1 MTLLREIVAEL
12 VGMFLGDARLTAGL
26 AAIVAATALIQHAWP
41 GHSLGAAALL
51 VAGSLAILV
60 AAVVLAARKHR
71 AAERGAAPA
80 QRR

>member
-26 AAIVAATALIQHAWP
+26 AAIVAATGLIQLASP
-41 GHSLGAAALL
+41 GHPLVAAALL
-51 VAGSLAILV
+51 VVGSLAILV
-60 AAVVLAARKHR
+60 AAVLLAARRQR
-71 AAERGAAPA
+71 AAERAGAAP